1 MGVTKQSAPSANG
14 GTIELMTPAQV
25 AQMLSVTEADIMAS
39 LEAGDLKGRKIG
51 SQWRIT
57 RAAVDQ
63 FLHG

>member
-1 MGVTKQSAPSANG
+1 
-14 GTIELMTPAQV
+14 MTPAQV

-39 LEAGDLKGRKIG
+39 LEAGELKGRRIG
-51 SQWRIT
+51 TQWRIT